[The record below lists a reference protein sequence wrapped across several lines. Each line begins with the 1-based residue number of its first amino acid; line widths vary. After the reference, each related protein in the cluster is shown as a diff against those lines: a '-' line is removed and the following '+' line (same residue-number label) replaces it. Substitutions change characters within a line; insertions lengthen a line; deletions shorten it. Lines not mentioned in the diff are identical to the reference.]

1 MEEEE
6 SEGPCASEVSK
17 VTPNEVTLRPSSRCQ
32 IIILPKPKVLKLSSL
47 DTILTLSSEFVFS
60 LNGQFLYVM
69 E

>member
-6 SEGPCASEVSK
+6 SEGPCASEVSE
-17 VTPNEVTLRPSSRCQ
+17 VTLNEVTLRPSSRCQ
-32 IIILPKPKVLKLSSL
+32 IIILPKPKVLKLSSF
-47 DTILTLSSEFVFS
+47 TILTLSSEFVFS